1 MKLDKAQK
9 IMLALTLVFA
19 LCLGVIG
26 SSFPVK
32 EDATPQYLD
41 TLDLRGIDNIMI
53 VAHPDDES
61 LWGGAH
67 LAKDRYLV
75 VCLTNA
81 NTYHLTRYKEFK
93 YAMNVAGSPSI
104 MLDYPDYVNRKR
116 VSWEPYKNRIEKNIR
131 TLLRYKKWKVIATHN
146 PEGEY
151 GHPHHIG
158 TSNIVTS
165 AAKKEHDFDHLY
177 YFGKY
182 YRQLPPERPIGP
194 PEDPKYMK
202 IKKKMFPFYNRE
214 RRTIWKHRQMHYFE
228 NWVKASDWNEGTKS
242 KTAKGN
248 QP

>member
-1 MKLDKAQK
+1 MKLDHSQK
-9 IMLALTLVFA
+9 IMLFMTLIFA
-19 LCLGVIG
+19 FVLAVL
-26 SSFPVK
+26 SSSLPIK
-32 EDATPQYLD
+32 EDATKKYLD
-41 TLDLRGIDNIMI
+41 TLDLKGVDRLMI

-93 YAMNVAGSPSI
+93 CAMNIVGSPSI
-104 MLDYPDYVNRKR
+104 MLNYPDYVNRKR
-116 VSWEPYKNRIEKNIR
+116 VSWEPYKYRIEQDIQ
-131 TLLRYKKWKVIATHN
+131 TLIQYKHWKVIATHN

-165 AAKKEHDFDHLY
+165 AAKKEHVFDRVY

-182 YRQLPPERPIGP
+182 YRQLPPQMPLGP
-194 PEDPKYMK
+194 PELPRYMK
-202 IKKKMFPFYNRE
+202 KKKKMFPFYARE
-214 RRTIWKHRQMHYFE
+214 RHTIWKHRQMHYFE
-228 NWVKASDWNEGTKS
+228 NWVKATDWDKGTYN
-242 KTAKGN
+242 KTAEGN
-248 QP
+248 